1 MRADGRRQQSM
12 SARKKVT
19 LTSKRDW
26 TLQISENELQE
37 NILDIAKTFG
47 WRRAHFRPA
56 RTKYGWRTPVQADG
70 KGFPDLV
77 LVKPPRLVIA
87 EVKRQKTDPNE
98 YQREWLNDFAG
109 VPCVEVY
116 TWKPSDWEDIVS
128 VLSSKGLL
136 VRDSLRMVAKK

>member
-1 MRADGRRQQSM
+1 M

-26 TLQISENELQE
+26 TLQINEKELQQ
-37 NILDIAKTFG
+37 NILDLAKMFG

-56 RTKYGWRTPVQADG
+56 MTKHGWRTPVQADG

-87 EVKRQKTDPNE
+87 EVKRQRTDPNE

-128 VLSSKGLL
+128 VLSPKGLL
-136 VRDSLRMVAKK
+136 VRDSLRMSGG